1 MYSTRHRTVTT
12 SLLLALV
19 VLLTGVFSLAV
30 GTVPIPPIEVIRW
43 IGGAAISEEHRTIL
57 ASLRLPR
64 TLLAII
70 VGGGLSV
77 AGAVFQALLRNPLA
91 EPFILGVSSGG
102 TLGAIIA
109 ISFGIGL
116 TFVTIPTA
124 SFVGS
129 LGVMILVYAIA
140 SRYGRID
147 PTTLLLAG
155 VIIGAF
161 FNALILTLAAIFHT
175 RIHNAFLWLMGN
187 LGSADI
193 RTLSVVAPVVVVVSA
208 IFFAMSRYFNLI
220 ATGEET
226 AAQLGV
232 NVELLKRGA
241 YVLASLLTGVVVSV
255 SGVIGFVGLI
265 VPHACRIV
273 VGADHRQL
281 LPASFFTGAAFLTLV
296 DVASRTVI
304 SPSEIPVGAVT
315 AVVGV
320 PVFVWLLRR
329 ET

>member
-1 MYSTRHRTVTT
+1 
-12 SLLLALV
+12 
-19 VLLTGVFSLAV
+19 
-30 GTVPIPPIEVIRW
+30 
-43 IGGAAISEEHRTIL
+43 
-57 ASLRLPR
+57 
-64 TLLAII
+64 
-70 VGGGLSV
+70 
-77 AGAVFQALLRNPLA
+77 
-91 EPFILGVSSGG
+91 
-102 TLGAIIA
+102 
-109 ISFGIGL
+109 
-116 TFVTIPTA
+116 
-124 SFVGS
+124 
-129 LGVMILVYAIA
+129 
-140 SRYGRID
+140 
-147 PTTLLLAG
+147 
-155 VIIGAF
+155 
-161 FNALILTLAAIFHT
+161 
-175 RIHNAFLWLMGN
+175 
-187 LGSADI
+187 
-193 RTLSVVAPVVVVVSA
+193 VVVVSA